1 MSRKK
6 VHRVYNDWWHDQTLF
21 ATTGTG
27 RGKVNTNNDARRT
40 ISADLES
47 KLRQFINAEHT
58 AGRQI
63 FRRSVVEWMQENS
76 DDSRPM
82 SCRAVSALLYRM
94 GYRRRRGRI
103 KKPPL
108 DEKRLTRIRMF
119 LAEMD
124 RAKRAEDAG
133 EAVVV
138 YMDESFVHQAHA
150 SVYSYFLADKN
161 GEVDSAFG
169 RTTGKGQRMIIV
181 HAITKWGPLVT
192 RVPVSDFP
200 IEEGWFKAKPKSK
213 GKQGGKD
220 FALQDEKT
228 AEFLWQAK
236 LAKGDY
242 HAAMTD
248 AMFMEWLQHRLTPAF
263 NEVFPGKKM
272 ILVLDNASYHH
283 GCDAEVRVPETNTK
297 KYNVGLLRS
306 YKARSIKVE
315 RQNENGDTLTHRFEI
330 PQELDSSFPNANQE
344 GGVSVAEVALAT
356 RQFFQLH
363 HPEKLMEKV
372 ETFMRCKGW
381 ELIWTPPYMPS
392 FQPIELFW
400 AHGKRYVSLNFQLK
414 RKMSE
419 VWEQLRKGFYGDS
432 EWKGQEGGWKPANC
446 ANLVRHAIGEM
457 NAWIEKYGGGK
468 LSGTIGNLVVV
479 DFDKEEG
486 PEGDEREDGLE
497 EEMANDMQEEEV
509 DNEIE
514 P

>member
-1 MSRKK
+1 
-6 VHRVYNDWWHDQTLF
+6 
-21 ATTGTG
+21 
-27 RGKVNTNNDARRT
+27 T
-40 ISADLES
+40 ISANLES

-181 HAITKWGPLVT
+181 HAITKWGPL
-192 RVPVSDFP
+192 
-200 IEEGWFKAKPKSK
+200 
-213 GKQGGKD
+213 
-220 FALQDEKT
+220 KT
-228 AEFLWQAK
+228 AEFLRQAK
-236 LAKGDY
+236 SAKGDY

-263 NEVFPGKKM
+263 NEVFPGKKI

-283 GCDAEVRVPETNTK
+283 
-297 KYNVGLLRS
+297 
-306 YKARSIKVE
+306 
-315 RQNENGDTLTHRFEI
+315 
-330 PQELDSSFPNANQE
+330 
-344 GGVSVAEVALAT
+344 
-356 RQFFQLH
+356 
-363 HPEKLMEKV
+363 
-372 ETFMRCKGW
+372 
-381 ELIWTPPYMPS
+381 
-392 FQPIELFW
+392 
-400 AHGKRYVSLNFQLK
+400 
-414 RKMSE
+414 
-419 VWEQLRKGFYGDS
+419 
-432 EWKGQEGGWKPANC
+432 
-446 ANLVRHAIGEM
+446 
-457 NAWIEKYGGGK
+457 
-468 LSGTIGNLVVV
+468 
-479 DFDKEEG
+479 
-486 PEGDEREDGLE
+486 
-497 EEMANDMQEEEV
+497 
-509 DNEIE
+509 
-514 P
+514 

>member
-1 MSRKK
+1 MPCGECAALSHG
-6 VHRVYNDWWHDQTLF
+6 VPP
-21 ATTGTG
+21 
-27 RGKVNTNNDARRT
+27 
-40 ISADLES
+40 S
-47 KLRQFINAEHT
+47 KRQ
-58 AGRQI
+58 
-63 FRRSVVEWMQENS
+63 
-76 DDSRPM
+76 D
-82 SCRAVSALLYRM
+82 
-94 GYRRRRGRI
+94 

-228 AEFLWQAK
+228 AEFSGKQNRRR
-236 LAKGDY
+236 G
-242 HAAMTD
+242 MTD

-381 ELIWTPPYMPS
+381 S
-392 FQPIELFW
+392 
-400 AHGKRYVSLNFQLK
+400 
-414 RKMSE
+414 
-419 VWEQLRKGFYGDS
+419 
-432 EWKGQEGGWKPANC
+432 
-446 ANLVRHAIGEM
+446 
-457 NAWIEKYGGGK
+457 
-468 LSGTIGNLVVV
+468 
-479 DFDKEEG
+479 
-486 PEGDEREDGLE
+486 
-497 EEMANDMQEEEV
+497 
-509 DNEIE
+509 
-514 P
+514 